1 MKNMK
6 KLSLCMVAILLC
18 SFIPGTVHRAN
29 AEQME
34 FSYITIGGTV
44 TITGCSGDATDIIVP
59 DRIDNK
65 PVTAIAANA
74 FRGKA
79 ELTSVFLPASVET
92 IGSYAFA
99 GCSAM
104 GNINILSKSVAI
116 GAYAFSDCAGLTNV
130 TVSGVIR
137 ELGNAAFYN
146 CAGLLDVSTG
156 RGLQRIG
163 KYAFRGCS
171 SLVDMDLKKTTSIG
185 AYAFMGCTQL
195 TSVVTSKTLKT
206 IGKNAFYDTSDKLE
220 IVVAKASKAL
230 TYVKRNKLSY
240 RYADGT
246 LLEDEE
252 ITYKKGKY
260 RIIKSHKT
268 KGICMFLGSKDSSPV
283 SFTIP
288 DVIKVNGISYKVVE
302 IQDYA
307 FFSSKK
313 LRKVTVGSN
322 VKTIGSGAFAYCDKL
337 TSVVIK
343 GTQLKTVESD
353 AFEYSK
359 KAKISVPKAK
369 AAAYKKLIKR

>member
-1 MKNMK
+1 MK
-6 KLSLCMVAILLC
+6 KISLCVMSILLC
-18 SFIPGTVHRAN
+18 SFVLGTVPTVF
-29 AEQME
+29 AEE
-34 FSYITIGGTV
+34 TNFTYITIGGTV
-44 TITGCSGDATDIIVP
+44 TIIGCSGDATDIIVP

-99 GCSAM
+99 GCSSI
-104 GNINILSKSVAI
+104 GNINILSKSVVI
-116 GAYAFSDCAGLTNV
+116 GAYAFSDCAALSSV
-130 TVSGVIR
+130 MVSGTVK

-146 CAGLLDVSTG
+146 CAGLLDVSCG
-156 RGLQRIG
+156 KGIQKIG

-171 SLVDMDLKKTTSIG
+171 SLVDMDLKQTTAVG

-195 TSVVTSKTLKT
+195 TSVVTGKTLKT
-206 IGKNAFYDTSDKLE
+206 IGKNVFYDTSDKLE
-220 IVVAKASKAL
+220 IVVVKGSKAL
-230 TYVKRNKLSY
+230 TYVRKNKLSY

-252 ITYKKGKY
+252 VTYKKGNYK
-260 RIIKSHKT
+260 IIRSHKT
-268 KGICMFLGSKDSSPV
+268 KGTCMFLGTKESTPV

-302 IQDYA
+302 IKDYA

-313 LRKVTVGSN
+313 LRKVTIGKN

-343 GTQLKTVESD
+343 GTHLTTVESD
-353 AFEYSK
+353 AFEYSR

-369 AAAYKKLIKR
+369 AAAYRKLIKR

>member
-1 MKNMK
+1 MNMK
-6 KLSLCMVAILLC
+6 KLSFCVLSMLLC
-18 SFIPGTVHRAN
+18 SLVLGAVHKVSAEGTD
-29 AEQME
+29 
-34 FSYITIGGTV
+34 FTYITIGGTV
-44 TITGCSGDATDIIVP
+44 TITGCSGDATGIIVP

-79 ELTSVFLPASVET
+79 ELASVFLPASVET

-116 GAYAFSDCAGLTNV
+116 GAYAFSDCTGLTNV
-130 TVSGVIR
+130 MVSGVIR

-146 CAGLLDVSTG
+146 CAGLLDVNTG
-156 RGLQRIG
+156 KGIQRIG
-163 KYAFRGCS
+163 KYSFRGCS
-171 SLVDMDLKKTTSIG
+171 ALVDMNLKKTSSIG
-185 AYAFMGCTQL
+185 AYAFMGCSQL

-206 IGKNAFYDTSDKLE
+206 IGKNAFYDTGEKLE
-220 IVVAKASKAL
+220 IVVAKGSKAL
-230 TYVKRNKLSY
+230 SYAKRNKLSY
-240 RYADGT
+240 SYADGT
-246 LLEDEE
+246 LLEEE
-252 ITYKKGKY
+252 EVSYQKGNYK
-260 RIIKSHKT
+260 IIKSHKT
-268 KGICMFLGSKDSSPV
+268 KGTCMFLGAKESAPV

-288 DVIKVNGISYKVVE
+288 DAIKVNGISYKVIE
-302 IQDYA
+302 IKDYA

-313 LRKVTVGSN
+313 LRKVTIGVN

>member
-1 MKNMK
+1 MTMK
-6 KLSLCMVAILLC
+6 KLSLCVLSMLLC
-18 SFIPGTVHRAN
+18 SFMLGTVPKVS
-29 AEQME
+29 AEE
-34 FSYITIGGTV
+34 TDFTYITIGGTV
-44 TITGCSGDATDIIVP
+44 TITGCSGDATDIVVP
-59 DRIDNK
+59 ATLNSK
-65 PVTAIAANA
+65 PVTAIADNA

-79 ELTSVFLPASVET
+79 ELTSVYLPASVDR

-99 GCSAM
+99 GCSAI
-104 GNINILSKSVAI
+104 GNVNVSSSTVTI
-116 GAYAFSDCAGLTNV
+116 GAYAFSDCAALTNV
-130 TVSGVIR
+130 TVSGTIK

-156 RGLQRIG
+156 KGIQKIG

-171 SLVDMDLKKTTSIG
+171 ALVDMDLKKTSSIG
-185 AYAFMGCTQL
+185 AYAFMGWSQL

-206 IGKNAFYDTSDKLE
+206 IGKNAFYDTGEKLE
-220 IVVAKASKAL
+220 IVVAKGSKAL
-230 TYVKRNKLSY
+230 SYVKRKKLSY
-240 RYADGT
+240 SYADGT
-246 LLEDEE
+246 LLEGQEVSYQKGS
-252 ITYKKGKY
+252 YK
-260 RIIKSHKT
+260 IIKSHKT
-268 KGICMFLGSKDSSPV
+268 KGTCMFLGAKESTPV

-288 DVIKVNGISYKVVE
+288 DAIKVNGISYKVVE
-302 IQDYA
+302 IKDYA

-313 LRKVTVGSN
+313 LRKVTIGAN

-343 GTQLKTVESD
+343 STQLKTVESD